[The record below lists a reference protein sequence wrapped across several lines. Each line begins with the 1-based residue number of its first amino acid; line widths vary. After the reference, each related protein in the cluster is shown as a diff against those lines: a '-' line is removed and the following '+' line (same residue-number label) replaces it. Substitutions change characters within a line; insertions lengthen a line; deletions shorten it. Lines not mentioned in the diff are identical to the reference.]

1 MDLSPSSRLG
11 WLSSILLPPYFVTYC
26 GGWRRYCCKSF
37 YNKGCLICSD
47 QVVCIIMGRFFF
59 FLFWRREALL
69 GLSLFV
75 CFFFL
80 YFSGPKKLLLGTVL
94 SNLLLWSKVMEA
106 PVLVLFWFLRYWSMI
121 SMIKERKHIPKL
133 SLT

>member
-47 QVVCIIMGRFFF
+47 QVVCKIMGRFFF
-59 FLFWRREALL
+59 FLFWRGEALL

-75 CFFFL
+75 CLFL

-94 SNLLLWSKVMEA
+94 SNLLLWSKSNGSPIVG
-106 PVLVLFWFLRYWSMI
+106 VILVFTLLEYDQYDQ
-121 SMIKERKHIPKL
+121 KERKHIPKL

>member
-1 MDLSPSSRLG
+1 MVVGEDIVASRSTIRG
-11 WLSSILLPPYFVTYC
+11 VSFVQTRWSAKLW
-26 GGWRRYCCKSF
+26 GGFSF
-37 YNKGCLICSD
+37 S
-47 QVVCIIMGRFFF
+47 FFGGEKPC
-59 FLFWRREALL
+59 W
-69 GLSLFV
+69 GLVSLFV
-75 CFFFL
+75 CLFL

-94 SNLLLWSKVMEA
+94 SNLLLWSKVIEA